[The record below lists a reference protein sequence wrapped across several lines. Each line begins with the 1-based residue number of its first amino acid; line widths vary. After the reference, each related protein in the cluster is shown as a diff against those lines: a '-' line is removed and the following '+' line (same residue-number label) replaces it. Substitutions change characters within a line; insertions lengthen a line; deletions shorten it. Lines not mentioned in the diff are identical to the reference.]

1 MNGSLDEVFLVLVHV
16 ALQDVLDRAQ
26 QSLEGVS
33 LDGDNAAVGLCLNAG
48 LPDGVLDQSD
58 FSEVVAFLVL
68 KDLLDWGSGR
78 FLLFC
83 DESALGN
90 DVEAV
95 SLVTLLHDVA
105 ASCELLFLEAVAKL
119 LLLVGV
125 DLSQDLHL
133 GEDFRVVF
141 AFFGGGLL
149 HDVVEGGTVEAEQLA
164 RSLALDGGG
173 TRGVVH
179 EGQLSEEVTSV
190 VGLEVGLLAG
200 NDLEAVELSLVDDVQ
215 SVSLFALSDHC
226 LCGLGV
232 HFLHGVDDD
241 AEVFL
246 VERLEEDGLLDESLD
261 FFFGGCVLGDDF
273 LDELGLLVELSEHL
287 SADALPR
294 VLLLHLLLFLLFQLP
309 QELRLHFFA
318 FFV

>member
-16 ALQDVLDRAQ
+16 ALQDLLNRAQ
-26 QSLEGVS
+26 KPLEGVS

-48 LPDGVLDQSD
+48 LSDGVLDQSD

-68 KDLLDWGSGR
+68 KDLLEWGSGR

-83 DESALGN
+83 DESALRD

-95 SLVTLLHDVA
+95 SLVALLDDVA
-105 ASCELLFLEAVAKL
+105 AGCELLFLEAVAEL

-125 DLSQDLHL
+125 DLCQDLHF
-133 GEDFRVVF
+133 GEDLRVVF

-149 HDVVEGGTVEAEQLA
+149 HDVVEGGAVEPEQLA
-164 RSLALDGGG
+164 RGLALDGGG

-179 EGQLSEEVTSV
+179 EGKLSEEIASV

-200 NDLEAVELSLVDDVQ
+200 DDLEAVKLSLIDDIQ
-215 SVSLFALSDHC
+215 SVSFFALSDDC
-226 LCGLGV
+226 LSGLGV

-261 FFFGGCVLGDDF
+261 FFFGGSVLGDHF
-273 LDELGLLVELSEHL
+273 LDELCLLVELSEDL
-287 SADALPR
+287 GADALPR

-309 QELRLHFFA
+309 QELRLHFFG